1 MNRTPIRIVLHQVSK
16 VLEIE
21 FAQDEVFHLPAEF
34 MRVYSPSA
42 EVRGHGPGQE
52 TLQVGKRDVAI
63 DAIEP
68 VGHYAIQPQ
77 FSDGHFSGIFSWD
90 WLYQLGR
97 DQDRLWAE
105 YLARLESAGASRDPQ
120 PNLLATTQTGAQSG
134 GCGGVSM
141 ASVEPGKRSA
151 PDAVAPPPSATSA
164 AAAPSATLA
173 APPPSAT
180 STAAPPSATS
190 APAPFAR
197 AISRARSATPNSA
210 E

>member
-21 FAQDEVFHLPAEF
+21 FAQDEVFRLPAEF

-52 TLQVGKRDVAI
+52 TLQVGKRDVSI

-97 DQDRLWAE
+97 DQDRLWAD
-105 YLARLESAGASRDPQ
+105 YLARLEAAGASRDPQ

-134 GCGGVSM
+134 GCGGAPM
-141 ASVEPGKRSA
+141 ASVELGKRGA
-151 PDAVAPPPSATSA
+151 PDAVALPLSTTSAAAPQSATSA
-164 AAAPSATLA
+164 A
-173 APPPSAT
+173 
-180 STAAPPSATS
+180 